1 MPLSK
6 DSIRDLY
13 RKRAGAYDFSA
24 NLYYLLGFRE
34 AHYRKQAV
42 AALNLKPG
50 DSVVEIGCGTGL
62 NFKYLQQAM
71 GDSGRIIGV
80 DLTNA
85 MLQQAEA
92 RIEKHHWH
100 NVELVQGD
108 AARYDFPDNIQ
119 GVISSFALTLVPEFE
134 SVIQQAYQA
143 LAPGGHLVILDLKL
157 PGNWPLWLIKLGV
170 LITRPFGV
178 TLDLA
183 ERKPWQVMQKYF
195 PSVTVKQRFG
205 GFAYIAVGEK

>member
-13 RKRAGAYDFSA
+13 RKRAGAYDYSA

-42 AALNLKPG
+42 TALNLKPG

-62 NFKYLQQAM
+62 NFKYLQQAV

-108 AARYDFPDNIQ
+108 AATYDFPDNIR

-134 SVIQQAYQA
+134 SVIQRAYQA
-143 LAPGGHLVILDLKL
+143 LAPGGRLVILDLKL
-157 PGNWPLWLIKLGV
+157 PEHRPLWLVKLGI

-178 TLDLA
+178 TPDLA

-205 GFAYIAVGEK
+205 GFAYIAAGEK